1 MKFKVGDKVR
11 IRQWDD
17 MEKEFGTDIDGDIDC
32 FPVFSKA
39 MRKLCGKKAK
49 IKFISGTCVDL
60 WDFEGCEGKDKGFFF
75 STDMIE
81 PVEDDTEIVIS
92 KRGKEVRA
100 VFKVNGKTVK
110 ESVAKCHP
118 DDRFNFKTG
127 AEIAFSR
134 LFEKKKKRITMRE
147 KLKQDHPDFVT
158 KNSMGGC
165 IGCPAN
171 YGYSNMSF
179 LICGPHNEE
188 TCRKCWNREYIPQE
202 KKK

>member
-1 MKFKVGDKVR
+1 MKFKVGDTVKTPRGIGKILYADKSLEPYLVG
-11 IRQWDD
+11 IHGFHGHNGNGWVD
-17 MEKEFGTDIDGDIDC
+17 KETSIQAGYKDECGWF
-32 FPVFSKA
+32 
-39 MRKLCGKKAK
+39 RK
-49 IKFISGTCVDL
+49 
-60 WDFEGCEGKDKGFFF
+60 CEL
-75 STDMIE
+75 E

-92 KRGKEVRA
+92 KHGKEVRT
-100 VFKVNGKTVK
+100 VFKVNGKIVK

-165 IGCPAN
+165 IGCPAS
-171 YGYSNMSF
+171 YGYSNMNF

-188 TCRKCWNREYIPQE
+188 TCRKCWDREYIPKEE
-202 KKK
+202 KK